1 MIIAAVYR
9 TVSTVY
15 ILITEKIQKKKKTL
29 KAPTPQNGHTQT
41 IRRQIGDELFECV

>member
-1 MIIAAVYR
+1 MIIAAFYR

-15 ILITEKIQKKKKTL
+15 ILITEKIQKKKTL